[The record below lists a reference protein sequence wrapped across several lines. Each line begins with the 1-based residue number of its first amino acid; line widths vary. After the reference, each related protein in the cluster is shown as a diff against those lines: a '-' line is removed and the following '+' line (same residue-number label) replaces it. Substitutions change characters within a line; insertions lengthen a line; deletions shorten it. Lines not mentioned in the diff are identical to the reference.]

1 MEELSHL
8 LLVSRGAL
16 LCLVE
21 KEKSLLLSQLA
32 TEELSHF
39 QILLSALH
47 MVVESSQIQNIWI
60 PLLLLATDEET

>member
-32 TEELSHF
+32 TEELSQF
-39 QILLSALH
+39 SNLKYKRSIASTKDSGGEGPRPDL
-47 MVVESSQIQNIWI
+47 VERTAHGS
-60 PLLLLATDEET
+60 

>member
-21 KEKSLLLSQLA
+21 KEKSLLLSKLA
-32 TEELSHF
+32 TEELSQF
-39 QILLSALH
+39 S
-47 MVVESSQIQNIWI
+47 NFK
-60 PLLLLATDEET
+60 

>member
-1 MEELSHL
+1 MEELSHI

-32 TEELSHF
+32 AEELSQF
-39 QILLSALH
+39 SNLK
-47 MVVESSQIQNIWI
+47 
-60 PLLLLATDEET
+60 